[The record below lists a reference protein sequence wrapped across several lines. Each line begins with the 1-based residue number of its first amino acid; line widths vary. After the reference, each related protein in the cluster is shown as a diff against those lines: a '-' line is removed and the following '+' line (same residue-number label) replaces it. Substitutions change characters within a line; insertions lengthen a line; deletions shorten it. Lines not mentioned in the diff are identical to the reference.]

1 VVVFYGA
8 RNYGSVDACG
18 GEHAQTQFFHVYW
31 LPLVPTGS
39 SWVTGPRPDGTNA
52 HGIKLYGKSVLS
64 GYLRVWGPIV
74 AIGNL
79 IAGLDTGRVGHLI
92 VAAIAVVLAAWSW
105 STRTLRGA
113 QAQRRS
119 DFNYVAF
126 GTRCE
131 PKRMLPAHRAACKKQ
146 LDERWRELAPRR
158 SPNEIAQ
165 HGADGAAEAVLA
177 YGLLRLSSLD
187 RGGAADAEGADRI
200 LAGRFDAPSS
210 EDGPYR
216 AKPAAA
222 SDAATG
228 AALAELVAR
237 RAEESRAIA
246 QPTEVAATI
255 DPVAE
260 RKRLRRKGRVQLA
273 GLVFMTLV
281 SAGAALALVSSLR
294 PAVDVTLSQLRG
306 VNPPM
311 DRTVAVTCDAVDAP
325 IWDVKQGSGTVARIA
340 MCHLGKYLLPLKL
353 GEHDSVPS
361 GRITGR
367 LRDIDDRL
375 VWVTDGLRR
384 DPELEMHTLDFYL
397 DTNTLGLGEA
407 ALGLG
412 ILVATLVLWILW
424 FRARARRR
432 RLATSS

>member
-1 VVVFYGA
+1 MVVIYGA

-210 EDGPYR
+210 DDGPYR
-216 AKPAAA
+216 AQPATVA
-222 SDAATG
+222 DAATT
-228 AALAELVAR
+228 AALAELVAQRDEQGRHAPASPFSAPHADPPDVRRKKR
-237 RAEESRAIA
+237 RARW
-246 QPTEVAATI
+246 
-255 DPVAE
+255 
-260 RKRLRRKGRVQLA
+260 QLA
-273 GLVFMTLV
+273 GLIFMTM
-281 SAGAALALVSSLR
+281 SAIGGGMMFVMSLR
-294 PAVDVTLSQLRG
+294 PTIEATSRDLRG
-306 VNPPM
+306 VKPPVG
-311 DRTVAVTCDAVDAP
+311 RIAEVTCDSVDAP
-325 IWDVKQGSGTVARIA
+325 VFEETDRSGNTTSRIA
-340 MCHLGKYLLPLKL
+340 MCHLGRYLLPLQLEADGPLPGKRVVGKL
-353 GEHDSVPS
+353 R
-361 GRITGR
+361 RITGNEP
-367 LRDIDDRL
+367 
-375 VWVTDGLRR
+375 WVRDGLQTE
-384 DPELEMHTLDFYL
+384 PELEARSLDLYL
-397 DTNTLGLGEA
+397 DTTTTSELAAGLG
-407 ALGLG
+407 GLG
-412 ILVATLVLWILW
+412 FVLVTLVLWILW
-424 FRARARRR
+424 FRARRRR
-432 RLATSS
+432 IATSS